1 MRPHGSSLSR
11 SRLSLAVAG
20 AILLFAGPAFA
31 FGMRADYVEVAAWDT
46 GYQAQYTIA
55 NDGPGSVSKW
65 SVAFDLPTNATI
77 SSNWDS
83 VLVRSG
89 QHLVFTS
96 AAWNSALVP
105 GQATSFGFVVVG
117 TARPAN
123 CTINGGPCNT
133 LPALS
138 LRGAQPS
145 RTPAGAHRVA
155 DGVPALAVAPRSALA
170 RRRARLQRILRRVP
184 RRCRRAQR

>member
-11 SRLSLAVAG
+11 SRVSLVVAG

-31 FGMRADYVEVAAWDT
+31 FGMRANYVEVAAWDT

-55 NDGPGSVSKW
+55 NDGPGSVSQW
-65 SVAFDLPTNATI
+65 TVAFDLPASDTI
-77 SSNWDS
+77 SSSWDS

-96 AAWNSALVP
+96 ASWNGALAP
-105 GQATSFGFVVVG
+105 GQSTSFGFVVVG
-117 TARPAN
+117 VTRPAN

-138 LRGAQPS
+138 LRLAPPS
-145 RTPAGAHRVA
+145 RDPAGAHRV
-155 DGVPALAVAPRSALA
+155 DGSVPALAIAPRSALA
-170 RRRARLQRILRRVP
+170 RRRGRLQRTRRVP
-184 RRCRRAQR
+184 LRWRAAQR